1 MAGHDGGLE
10 VMRRVGIVGAGAWGT
25 ALASVARRA
34 GREVVIWAYEEE
46 VAAAINERHENP
58 VYLPGAA
65 LDAGIAATTEMAR
78 AAEADVVLL
87 VAPAQFLRAV
97 SASLAPHL
105 EAGVPVVICAKGI
118 ERDSGAL
125 MTEVA
130 AETLPGAPVAVLSG
144 PTFAA
149 EVAAG
154 LPTAVTLACA
164 DQGLGGRLVAA
175 LGARGFRPYLSDDLV
190 GTQIGGAVKNVIAI
204 AGGIAVG
211 RGLGD
216 NARAAL
222 TTRGLAEMTRLAAAK
237 GARPATMMGL
247 SGLGDLTLT
256 CNSEQSRNM
265 SLGIAL
271 GRGESLE
278 QALAG
283 RRSVAEGVTTA
294 PSVVALGRRLE
305 VEMPISTAVD
315 AVLHHGAGISE
326 TIEALMARPFK
337 AEMPELAERG

>member
-1 MAGHDGGLE
+1 MTPEFEGRTHPIIHIHDLRYTYE
-10 VMRRVGIVGAGAWGT
+10 DGT
-25 ALASVARRA
+25 HALLS
-34 GREVVIWAYEEE
+34 EVVSDE
-46 VAAAINERHENP
+46 
-58 VYLPGAA
+58 LGAA
-65 LDAGIAATTEMAR
+65 SRGRI
-78 AAEADVVLL
+78 
-87 VAPAQFLRAV
+87 
-97 SASLAPHL
+97 
-105 EAGVPVVICAKGI
+105 G
-118 ERDSGAL
+118 
-125 MTEVA
+125 
-130 AETLPGAPVAVLSG
+130 VLSG
-144 PTFAA
+144 PSHAEEFARQLPA
-149 EVAAG
+149 SVVAASTDEALSKQVQALFSTDRFRVYTNTDIVG
-154 LPTAVTLACA
+154 VELA
-164 DQGLGGRLVAA
+164 GA
-175 LGARGFRPYLSDDLV
+175 L
-190 GTQIGGAVKNVIAI
+190 KNVIAI
-204 AGGIAVG
+204 AGGIVVG

-278 QALAG
+278 QVLAG

-305 VEMPISTAVD
+305 VEMPISAAVD